1 MIELT
6 DEVVAQ
12 IKRGGKPP
20 FTIKDLAAAQG
31 VSLVQYAEQHGI
43 NPRTLSDWS
52 CGRIEPKSYLL
63 LSLYFWDRYEQL
75 KTEHEK
81 LLKLLSI
88 TAQK

>member
-6 DEVVAQ
+6 DEIVAQ
-12 IKRGGKPP
+12 IKKGGKPP

-31 VSLVQYAEQHGI
+31 VSLGQYAEDHGI
-43 NPRTLSDWS
+43 SPRTAQGW
-52 CGRIEPKSYLL
+52 CMGKEPRSYLL

-75 KTEHEK
+75 KAEHEK

>member
-6 DEVVAQ
+6 DEIVDQ

-31 VSLVQYAEQHGI
+31 VSLAQYAEQHGI
-43 NPRTLSDWS
+43 SPRTAEQWT
-52 CGRIEPKSYLL
+52 GRFEPKSYVL

-75 KTEHEK
+75 KAEHEE